1 MKNNE
6 NEVIEPEVIDSD
18 PHFEQDYV
26 EQSAFESIQNISNY
40 NMLVSKLKNLDDF
53 DEMTELIESEKTYSK
68 VIGRELMV
76 NTIYFT
82 KPPLAANESE
92 KEALITAFGFLY
104 AMATVGEYPLPS
116 LYANHIGMGLEEFFL
131 NLTDSTSPNRD
142 VHAWVYN
149 ILETVNQMNMVRKN
163 GDLTARKWQEE
174 SGEFK
179 VKAVDRMTQT
189 NVRNLIEE
197 TKKIGESIN
206 YKELMR
212 SDKNK

>member
-1 MKNNE
+1 MKNKE
-6 NEVIEPEVIDSD
+6 NEVIEPEVIDSES
-18 PHFEQDYV
+18 HFGDDYV

-40 NMLVSKLKNLDDF
+40 NTLVSKLKSLDDF
-53 DEMTELIESEKTYSK
+53 DEITELIESEKTYSK

-82 KPPLAANESE
+82 KPPLATNESE

-116 LYANHIGMGLEEFFL
+116 LYANHIGMGLEEFFM

-189 NVRNLIEE
+189 NVRNLIDE
-197 TKKIGESIN
+197 TKKLGETIN

-212 SDKNK
+212 SDRGK